1 MKKILVAAA
10 VVMVACITGN
20 ANAQCIGCQ
29 QNAQPVFSSAPVQ
42 SFAPVQSYGVPVQ
55 NYAPIQSY
63 SAPIQSYSAPIQSYS
78 APVQSFAPVQ
88 SYDVPV
94 QSFSPVESYGIP
106 VQSYSAP
113 IQSFPVHD
121 CGCGGNTIGQPI
133 YGGTITSGAIMDHG
147 VVEGSVIASEP
158 MVDTPVETVVE
169 PAAPAKADTM
179 EPPVPPVSTPGPEAD
194 GT

>member
-10 VVMVACITGN
+10 AVMVACITGN

-63 SAPIQSYSAPIQSYS
+63 SAPIQSYSAP
-78 APVQSFAPVQ
+78 VQSFAPVQ

-113 IQSFPVHD
+113 IQSFPVQD
-121 CGCGGNTIGQPI
+121 CGCSGNMIGQPI

>member
-1 MKKILVAAA
+1 MSLKKEKRMKKILVAAA
-10 VVMVACITGN
+10 AVMVACITGN

-63 SAPIQSYSAPIQSYS
+63 SAP
-78 APVQSFAPVQ
+78 VQSFAPVQ

-94 QSFSPVESYGIP
+94 QSFSPVESCCIP
-106 VQSYSAP
+106 AQSYSAP
-113 IQSFPVHD
+113 IQSFPVYD
-121 CGCGGNTIGQPI
+121 CGCGGYTIGQPI
-133 YGGTITSGAIMDHG
+133 YGGTITSGVIVDHG